1 MDKQTFQLNKK
12 EIKTIKKN
20 NTMFELFKKPE
31 YRRFNL
37 KPCYWDPEK
46 EERELREKRIKAEL
60 SIKEEDEKYIPNI
73 QGQFKQEFERRKRAR
88 NSIMPIRT
96 IRLFMILILL
106 FLAAF
111 YLYIKNSESILQFFG
126 L

>member
-1 MDKQTFQLNKK
+1 
-12 EIKTIKKN
+12 
-20 NTMFELFKKPE
+20 MFGLFKKPE

-37 KPCYWDPEK
+37 KPRYWDPEK

-60 SIKEEDEKYIPNI
+60 GIKDDDDKYIPNI
-73 QGQFKQEFERRKRAR
+73 QGQFRQEFERRKRAR
-88 NSIMPIRT
+88 NSIMPMRT